1 MSQQP
6 APAPITSSDRI
17 WTIPNVISFVRLLGV
32 PLFLYLLL
40 GPEHD
45 VAAVI
50 VLAVGGT
57 TDWVDGY
64 VARRLGQVS
73 RLGELLD
80 PFADRLYILATL
92 VGFTVR
98 EIIPWWLTA
107 ALLLRELVLG
117 VALLVLRRHGYG
129 PPPVHYL
136 GKTGT
141 FVLLAAFPVL
151 LLAGAV
157 PAWAPVVSP
166 FGWGLAWW
174 ALGLYWAAGV
184 LYLAQAAALL
194 RADRAAGPGGTPPP
208 APGPGGTPPPAPGP
222 GGIPPPAPGL
232 EGTARPPGMS
242 GPDGSRVTPG
252 SDRMAQP
259 PAPGSDQATHGADGA
274 TRGTDGATPGPG
286 RATRGRITSGPAAAD
301 GTAGGGSA
309 VAG

>member
-6 APAPITSSDRI
+6 AQVTPGSSASAGVPITASDRI
-17 WTIPNVISFVRLLGV
+17 WTIPNVISFIRLLGV

-40 GPEHD
+40 GPQHD

-92 VGFTVR
+92 IGFTVR
-98 EIIPWWLTA
+98 EVVPYWLTG

-141 FVLLAAFPVL
+141 FVLLAAFPVIL
-151 LLAGAV
+151 LDRAV
-157 PAWAPVVSP
+157 PAVDAWAGPV
-166 FGWGLAWW
+166 GWGLAWW
-174 ALGLYWAAGV
+174 ALALYWAAGV
-184 LYLAQAAALL
+184 LYLAQTAQLL
-194 RADRAAGPGGTPPP
+194 RART
-208 APGPGGTPPPAPGP
+208 
-222 GGIPPPAPGL
+222 
-232 EGTARPPGMS
+232 
-242 GPDGSRVTPG
+242 
-252 SDRMAQP
+252 
-259 PAPGSDQATHGADGA
+259 
-274 TRGTDGATPGPG
+274 
-286 RATRGRITSGPAAAD
+286 
-301 GTAGGGSA
+301 

>member
-6 APAPITSSDRI
+6 APAPVTTSNRI
-17 WTIPNVISFVRLLGV
+17 WTIPNIISFIRLLGV

-40 GPEHD
+40 GPHHD
-45 VAAVI
+45 VAAVV

-98 EIIPWWLTA
+98 GVVPWWLTA
-107 ALLLRELVLG
+107 ALLLREVVLG

-129 PPPVHYL
+129 PPAVHYV

-141 FVLLAAFPVL
+141 FVLLGAFPVL
-151 LLAGAV
+151 LLAYAV
-157 PAWAPVVSP
+157 PSIHPVAAPI
-166 FGWGLAWW
+166 GWGLAWW
-174 ALGLYWAAGV
+174 ALGLYWAAAV
-184 LYLAQAAALL
+184 LYLTETARVL
-194 RADRAAGPGGTPPP
+194 RADRAG
-208 APGPGGTPPPAPGP
+208 
-222 GGIPPPAPGL
+222 
-232 EGTARPPGMS
+232 S
-242 GPDGSRVTPG
+242 GSPV
-252 SDRMAQP
+252 
-259 PAPGSDQATHGADGA
+259 
-274 TRGTDGATPGPG
+274 
-286 RATRGRITSGPAAAD
+286 
-301 GTAGGGSA
+301 

>member
-6 APAPITSSDRI
+6 APSAVASNRI

-40 GPEHD
+40 GPEKD

-50 VLAVGGT
+50 VLAIGGT
-57 TDWVDGY
+57 TDWVDGF
-64 VARRLGQVS
+64 VARRMNSVS

-98 EIIPWWLTA
+98 EVVPWWLTA
-107 ALLLRELVLG
+107 ALLLREAVLA

-141 FVLLAAFPVL
+141 FVLLGAFPVL
-151 LLAGAV
+151 LLAEAV
-157 PAWAPVVSP
+157 PSIQAVAAPIGWA
-166 FGWGLAWW
+166 LAWW

-184 LYLAQAAALL
+184 LYLMQARRLL
-194 RADRAAGPGGTPPP
+194 RAETRAG
-208 APGPGGTPPPAPGP
+208 
-222 GGIPPPAPGL
+222 
-232 EGTARPPGMS
+232 
-242 GPDGSRVTPG
+242 
-252 SDRMAQP
+252 
-259 PAPGSDQATHGADGA
+259 
-274 TRGTDGATPGPG
+274 
-286 RATRGRITSGPAAAD
+286 
-301 GTAGGGSA
+301 
-309 VAG
+309 